1 MNSSNSST
9 NFLPPPP
16 PLSLSLFKLG
26 IMLSVPS
33 IFSSRAPPSPPPLSL
48 SNFPFKTHNRNLL
61 FPTTTTRPSLL
72 SAPISPSLP
81 RKLLCRPPSAKYVR
95 EDYLVKKLS
104 AKEVQELV
112 KGERN
117 VPLIIDFYATWCGPC
132 ILMAQELEMLAV
144 EYESNALIVKVD
156 TDDEYEFARDMQVR
170 GLPTLYFISPDPNKE
185 AIRTEGLIPIQM
197 MRDIIDNQM

>member
-1 MNSSNSST
+1 MASLWCFSSSSSAVNIISSLT
-9 NFLPPPP
+9 PPRPSICLSHCPLNFKHCQRVLF
-16 PLSLSLFKLG
+16 PLS
-26 IMLSVPS
+26 
-33 IFSSRAPPSPPPLSL
+33 
-48 SNFPFKTHNRNLL
+48 
-61 FPTTTTRPSLL
+61 TTTSIRKPSFF
-72 SAPISPSLP
+72 APISPSLP
-81 RKLLCRPPSAKYVR
+81 TRLLSRPPAAKYVR

-144 EYESNALIVKVD
+144 EYESNAIIIKVD
-156 TDDEYEFARDMQVR
+156 TDEEYQFANDMQVR
-170 GLPTLYFISPDPNKE
+170 GLPTLYFISPDPNKD

-197 MRDIIDNQM
+197 MRDILDNQM

>member
-1 MNSSNSST
+1 
-9 NFLPPPP
+9 
-16 PLSLSLFKLG
+16 
-26 IMLSVPS
+26 MLSVPS
-33 IFSSRAPPSPPPLSL
+33 IFSSCAPPPQPLCL
-48 SNFPFKTHNRNLL
+48 SNFPFKTHHPNLL
-61 FPTTTTRPSLL
+61 FPTTTTSRPSLL
-72 SAPISPSLP
+72 SAPISPPLP
-81 RKLLCRPPSAKYVR
+81 RKLLCRTPSAKYVR

-144 EYESNALIVKVD
+144 EYESSALIVKVD

-170 GLPTLYFISPDPNKE
+170 GLPTLYFISPDPNKD

>member
-1 MNSSNSST
+1 MQAVCSILST
-9 NFLPPPP
+9 
-16 PLSLSLFKLG
+16 
-26 IMLSVPS
+26 
-33 IFSSRAPPSPPPLSL
+33 RAPPQSPLCLSHFPLKIHQNHL
-48 SNFPFKTHNRNLL
+48 VFPSSF
-61 FPTTTTRPSLL
+61 TTAMPSLL
-72 SAPISPSLP
+72 SGPASPPQP
-81 RKLLCRPPSAKYVR
+81 RKFLCQPPSANYVR
-95 EDYLVKKLS
+95 QDYLVKKLS
-104 AKEVQELV
+104 SKEVQELV

-144 EYESNALIVKVD
+144 EYESNAIIVKVD

-170 GLPTLYFISPDPNKE
+170 GLPTLYFISPDTNKD

>member
-1 MNSSNSST
+1 MALLHCNVPLHLQSVATLPTFASNPKSLCVSLPRPSYQRSYPLFTTRGINNNS
-9 NFLPPPP
+9 
-16 PLSLSLFKLG
+16 PLSLS
-26 IMLSVPS
+26 
-33 IFSSRAPPSPPPLSL
+33 
-48 SNFPFKTHNRNLL
+48 T
-61 FPTTTTRPSLL
+61 
-72 SAPISPSLP
+72 LP
-81 RKLLCRPPSAKYVR
+81 RKLLCKPPHGKFVS

-104 AKEVQELV
+104 AQEIQDLV

-144 EYESNALIVKVD
+144 EYESNAIIVKVD

-170 GLPTLYFISPDPNKE
+170 GLPTLFFISPDPNKD

-197 MRDIIDNQM
+197 MRDIIDKEM

>member
-1 MNSSNSST
+1 MQT
-9 NFLPPPP
+9 AP
-16 PLSLSLFKLG
+16 
-26 IMLSVPS
+26 
-33 IFSSRAPPSPPPLSL
+33 IFALRAPPPTPPQSFCF
-48 SNFPFKTHNRNLL
+48 SHSSVKTHQPNSL
-61 FPTTTTRPSLL
+61 FSTPNTTNTPYLL
-72 SAPISPSLP
+72 STPRPLSLP
-81 RKLLCRPPSAKYVR
+81 RKLLCRPRSAKYVR

-144 EYESNALIVKVD
+144 EYESNAIIVKVD

-170 GLPTLYFISPDPNKE
+170 GLPTLYFISPDPNKD

-197 MRDIIDNQM
+197 MRDIIDNEM